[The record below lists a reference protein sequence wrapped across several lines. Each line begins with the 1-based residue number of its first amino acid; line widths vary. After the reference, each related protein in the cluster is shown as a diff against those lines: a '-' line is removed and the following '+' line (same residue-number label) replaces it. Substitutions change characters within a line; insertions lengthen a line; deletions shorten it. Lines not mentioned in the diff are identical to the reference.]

1 MSIAHHAVFHS
12 VARQF
17 IIAANGDPHADKFL
31 PWLNRPEQH
40 ELWHAFMAAMKAHG
54 PDAEAAMRAFVE
66 VLAIEFNH
74 WKDEQQ

>member
-1 MSIAHHAVFHS
+1 
-12 VARQF
+12 
-17 IIAANGDPHADKFL
+17 
-31 PWLNRPEQH
+31 
-40 ELWHAFMAAMKAHG
+40 MAAMKAHG